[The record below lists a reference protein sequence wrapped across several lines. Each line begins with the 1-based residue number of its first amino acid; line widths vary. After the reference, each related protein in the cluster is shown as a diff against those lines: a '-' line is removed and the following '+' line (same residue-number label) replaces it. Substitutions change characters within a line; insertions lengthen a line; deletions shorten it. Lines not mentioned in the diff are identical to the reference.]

1 LKSTKQPFWIIL
13 GLVLAYKLPISIAQ
27 IPAGT
32 ESQIDQ
38 PQASSSEI
46 NMDECDRKLR
56 EQLTELIKKDKKG
69 ILGQQF
75 KVTTLK
81 LLKRTAASQKT
92 TLENLIKAEN
102 TKLQAFNSQDP
113 EVLKK
118 LEELYD
124 ENSRE
129 QARDV
134 LAHAEELKGKSASLS
149 YTDSKKR
156 LKNDD
161 ISSYLLMEKISKS
174 DSDITKMDISIT
186 WYFEKLT
193 AEVEK
198 TKGKNSIMANMTELS
213 PQLARYTGVIPGTD
227 KMSVAQIDKELKASE
242 AAVKKFLADAMI
254 QIKQNISE
262 CFPGDKWKGNCD
274 LTEATLNEE
283 LSNILY
289 TLDNVSSELGT
300 QLVTKIT
307 RQDNVPIPKPEP
319 VVVKTVASKS
329 STSNKP
335 SASSKKKNTCG
346 VEEKVGPA
354 NCIDLVRG
362 MEGIEHLQKL
372 LSSGASGVTN
382 GSHASKGNFEVKFCE
397 KKITECCGSK
407 VNYATEQEIELGFGF
422 SWQVSM
428 YYGVPYGAELG
439 IRGKLF
445 VGLNGKLQHEFNAC
459 HAKASCGSLGLKV
472 EPALAV
478 YAEVL
483 AGLAGAEG
491 GVKWNPNITAKQCF
505 AKPMPKMSFVASWGE
520 LKVYYLLTGAWIF
533 TTEGEAVVYDF
544 GSSDTYYA
552 QIF

>member
-213 PQLARYTGVIPGTD
+213 PQLA
-227 KMSVAQIDKELKASE
+227 
-242 AAVKKFLADAMI
+242 MI

-354 NCIDLVRG
+354 NCIDPVRG

-382 GSHASKGNFEVKFCE
+382 GSHASKGNVEVKFCE

-544 GSSDTYYA
+544 GSSET
-552 QIF
+552 

>member
-1 LKSTKQPFWIIL
+1 MKKSNQNIWIVL
-13 GLVLAYKLPISIAQ
+13 GLVFTFGLPISMAQ
-27 IPAGT
+27 DPSAEKVPSDQSLAPA
-32 ESQIDQ
+32 SD
-38 PQASSSEI
+38 I

-56 EQLTELIKKDKKG
+56 EQLTDLIKKDKKG

-81 LLKRTAASQKT
+81 LLKRSTTAHKT
-92 TLENLIKAEN
+92 TLENLIKGET

-129 QARDV
+129 QARNV
-134 LAHAEELKGKSASLS
+134 LNHAEEFKGRSATLS

-156 LKNDD
+156 LNNEDV
-161 ISSYLLMEKISKS
+161 SSYLLMEKLTKS
-174 DSDITKMDISIT
+174 DSDVTKMDISIT

-198 TKGKNSIMANMTELS
+198 TKGKNSIMANMTEIS

-262 CFPGDKWKGNCD
+262 CFPDGKWKGNCE
-274 LTEATLNEE
+274 LTENILSEE

-300 QLVTKIT
+300 QIVTKIT
-307 RQDNVPIPKPEP
+307 RQDNVPIVKPDP
-319 VVVKTVASKS
+319 VVAKPVVAKS
-329 STSNKP
+329 SSSNKP
-335 SASSKKKNTCG
+335 GTKKKNTCG

-354 NCIDLVRG
+354 NCIDPVRG
-362 MEGIEHLQKL
+362 MEGIEKLEHLIAGGAGAVT
-372 LSSGASGVTN
+372 SGSRAE
-382 GSHASKGNFEVKFCE
+382 KGHVELKFCD
-397 KKITECCGSK
+397 KKITQCCGKK

-422 SWQVSM
+422 GWQVSM
-428 YYGVPYGAELG
+428 YYGIPYGAELG

-445 VGLNGKLQHEFNAC
+445 VGLNGKLQYEFNSC
-459 HAKASCGSLGLKV
+459 HADSACGSLGLKV

-491 GVKWNPNITAKQCF
+491 GVKWSPSITGKQCF
-505 AKPMPKMSFVASWGE
+505 AKPMPKMSFVASWGQ
-520 LKVYYLLTGAWIF
+520 LKVYYILTGAWIF